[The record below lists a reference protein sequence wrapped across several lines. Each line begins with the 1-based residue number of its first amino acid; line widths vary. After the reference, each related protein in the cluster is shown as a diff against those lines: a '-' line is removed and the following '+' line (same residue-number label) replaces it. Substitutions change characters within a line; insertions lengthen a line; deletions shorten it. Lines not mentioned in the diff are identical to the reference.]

1 MTDSIA
7 PPDTG
12 VLGDRERPKRIF
24 KIIVIGD
31 SHVGREA
38 TLQRFVEY
46 LPSLSRSRENLLDL
60 SILFGQV
67 SGEE

>member
-12 VLGDRERPKRIF
+12 VLGDHERPKRIF

-31 SHVGREA
+31 SHVGMKI
-38 TLQRFVEY
+38 
-46 LPSLSRSRENLLDL
+46 
-60 SILFGQV
+60 SIIL
-67 SGEE
+67 E